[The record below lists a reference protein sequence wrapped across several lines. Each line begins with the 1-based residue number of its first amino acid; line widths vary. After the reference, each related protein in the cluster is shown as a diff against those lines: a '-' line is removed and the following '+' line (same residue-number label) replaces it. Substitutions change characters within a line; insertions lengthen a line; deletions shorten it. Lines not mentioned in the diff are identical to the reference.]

1 MFSKYLKN
9 VLRDRKKAIRS
20 SIPDNFLKL
29 LNYKINRAIFYRQ
42 IKPTGINK
50 KHDHMERTICY
61 LRAMDNIFTAMDILD
76 AHLTK
81 RFDVYKNSLLKGF
94 LNAKKIRKL

>member
-1 MFSKYLKN
+1 
-9 VLRDRKKAIRS
+9 
-20 SIPDNFLKL
+20 
-29 LNYKINRAIFYRQ
+29 
-42 IKPTGINK
+42 
-50 KHDHMERTICY
+50 
-61 LRAMDNIFTAMDILD
+61 MDNIFTAMDILD